1 MVCEFIC
8 SVRQLRMR
16 SQVINITIQSTDFP
30 CDLKVKEED
39 QSESSTHH
47 QQPTYYLK
55 ISFYTSTVFFLC
67 IVDYQ
72 NTFLIINV

>member
-16 SQVINITIQSTDFP
+16 SQVINNTIQSTDFP

-47 QQPTYYLK
+47 Q
-55 ISFYTSTVFFLC
+55 
-67 IVDYQ
+67 
-72 NTFLIINV
+72 